1 MILLVLINVG
11 LVDTGNRFPVE
22 VRIFRLHHGLL
33 QEAIVLG
40 LKRHDLSLLAGHSVN
55 AIDQI
60 CKVLFFP
67 SRPILHMCLR
77 LISTHLLQ
85 LESSLITSA
94 GIEHLPLILLV
105 NVLMTLIVL
114 SCRLVVRQT
123 IVAVA
128 LGTSIVLLVLRLR
141 LLIVVDSFSLML
153 ILLLRVRHTLAVL
166 LLCVHI

>member
-1 MILLVLINVG
+1 
-11 LVDTGNRFPVE
+11 
-22 VRIFRLHHGLL
+22 
-33 QEAIVLG
+33 
-40 LKRHDLSLLAGHSVN
+40 
-55 AIDQI
+55 
-60 CKVLFFP
+60 
-67 SRPILHMCLR
+67 MCLR